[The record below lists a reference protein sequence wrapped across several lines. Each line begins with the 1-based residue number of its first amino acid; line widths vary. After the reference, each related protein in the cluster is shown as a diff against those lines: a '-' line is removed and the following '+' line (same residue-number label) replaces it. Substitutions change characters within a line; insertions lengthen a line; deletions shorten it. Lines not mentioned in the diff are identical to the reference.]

1 MTSTDRAFIRAFRRD
16 AGSSTTPSPQNAEVD
31 ITTVAPVHAASA
43 EVAGLSSEGLLEGFY
58 TVEECTC
65 PSYAI
70 EAPKTSA
77 SESAAAPV
85 DRTASERYV
94 PQPHIPL
101 SPTPNVR
108 QSSSNALT
116 APQPSSGQV
125 RPLSSFV
132 DPTSEESPQTPEV
145 SAPTVDP
152 VRATVTSSPAPSP
165 TLPTESTEAAAQEP
179 FFQAALEVDQ
189 FLYPRECERLLSEVG
204 DAFDQVARKLLGTSE
219 MGHRVI
225 AVAGCRR
232 GEGRS
237 TGLLCI
243 ARRLAA
249 LGARV
254 AVVDADFEKPDLAVR
269 LGLAVPAGWDDVL
282 RGELGL
288 EEAVVETRGEQISLV
303 PLREPVVNADASEL
317 GRRAADDLVTLGRHF
332 DVVLVDLGPVL
343 DPRGDAVAFAQAAGI
358 PAALLVRDARR
369 ASQADFTAAAS
380 RLSSAKVAVIGSM
393 ETFAGPDVL
402 PLPRPSTPMAKAG

>member
-1 MTSTDRAFIRAFRRD
+1 MTSTDRAFIRAFHRD
-16 AGSSTTPSPQNAEVD
+16 TASSAAPPVQHAETQVLAD
-31 ITTVAPVHAASA
+31 APLHAASA
-43 EVAGLSSEGLLEGFY
+43 EVAGLSGESALDAYF
-58 TVEECTC
+58 TVQECTF
-65 PSYAI
+65 PSHAI
-70 EAPKTSA
+70 GPPDTLAEEPATAPA
-77 SESAAAPV
+77 L
-85 DRTASERYV
+85 RTANNRHV
-94 PQPHIPL
+94 PQPHISL
-101 SPTPNVR
+101 SPTPSFAEAASGAADGRQEVR
-108 QSSSNALT
+108 
-116 APQPSSGQV
+116 GDI

-132 DPTSEESPQTPEV
+132 DPTAEESPQAPQALTPV
-145 SAPTVDP
+145 VVP
-152 VRATVTSSPAPSP
+152 VPATAIEIPAPSH
-165 TLPTESTEAAAQEP
+165 LPTEAAGSEESEP

-189 FLYPRECERLLSEVG
+189 FVYPRECERLLSEVA
-204 DAFDQVARKLLGTSE
+204 DAFDHVARKLLATSE

-282 RGELGL
+282 RGELRL

-303 PLREPVVNADASEL
+303 PLREPLVGADPSEL
-317 GRRAADDLVTLGRHF
+317 GRRAGGDLATLYKHF
-332 DVVLVDLGPVL
+332 DIVLVDLGPVL

-380 RLSSAKVAVIGSM
+380 RLASAKVAVIGAV
-393 ETFAGPDVL
+393 EAFAGPDVL
-402 PLPRPSTPMAKAG
+402 PLPQSTSPMAKAG